1 LPERFTAEKKV
12 YICETRIR
20 ATGGT
25 AQQKMTANDLITDDI
40 PPLRIDDTAEKA
52 LRWMDEFRVSN
63 LAVVNGTEFVGIISD
78 TILLDFNDPDAPIG
92 SQRLSLVR
100 PVLQGTQHVYDALK
114 LMAEL
119 NLDVIAVTDA
129 NGHYSGTI
137 SIQRLA
143 ERMASLAAV
152 REPGGILE
160 LEVNSVDYSLSQIAQ
175 IVEGNDAKILSVY
188 LSPTPEPSKI
198 QVTLKINREDL
209 TRILQTFAR
218 YNYTVLATHHQSE
231 FTEDL
236 KHRYDEFM
244 NFINM

>member
-1 LPERFTAEKKV
+1 M
-12 YICETRIR
+12 I
-20 ATGGT
+20 
-25 AQQKMTANDLITDDI
+25 ANDLITDDI

-63 LAVVNGTEFVGIISD
+63 LAVVNGTEFVGMISD

-100 PVLQGTQHVYDALK
+100 PVLNGSQHVYDVLK

-119 NLDVIAVTDA
+119 TLDVIAVTDDE
-129 NGHYSGTI
+129 GHYAGSI

-143 ERMASLAAV
+143 EKMSTLAAV

-160 LEVNSVDYSLSQIAQ
+160 LEVSTVDYSLSQIAQ
-175 IVEGNDAKILSVY
+175 IVEGNDAKILSTY
-188 LSPTPEPSKI
+188 LSPLPEPGKML
-198 QVTLKINREDL
+198 VTLKINIEDL
-209 TRILQTFAR
+209 TRILQTFSR
-218 YNYTVLATHHQSE
+218 YGYTVTATHHQSE
-231 FTEDL
+231 FGEDL
-236 KHRYDEFM
+236 KRRYDEFM